1 MADTQKIRALR
12 NLDVD
17 GVRIAEGAVAEIR
30 RELVPSLIAVGAVDD
45 EVEEAP
51 AADGDEAAGASSAA
65 VNENAAVVNES
76 AAAEATVEDV
86 AEVTEPAA
94 EPKPA
99 TQGKKAQQAAQA
111 KAKE

>member
-1 MADTQKIRALR
+1 MADTQKIRARR

-51 AADGDEAAGASSAA
+51 AADGDEAAGASS
-65 VNENAAVVNES
+65 
-76 AAAEATVEDV
+76 T
-86 AEVTEPAA
+86 
-94 EPKPA
+94 
-99 TQGKKAQQAAQA
+99 GKKAKPKPDQA
-111 KAKE
+111 KE

>member
-17 GVRIAEGAVAEIR
+17 GVRIAEGTVAEIR

-51 AADGDEAAGASSAA
+51 AADGDDAAGASS
-65 VNENAAVVNES
+65 
-76 AAAEATVEDV
+76 T
-86 AEVTEPAA
+86 
-94 EPKPA
+94 
-99 TQGKKAQQAAQA
+99 GKKAKPKPDQA
-111 KAKE
+111 KE

>member
-30 RELVPSLIAVGAVDD
+30 RDLVPSLVALGAVDD

-51 AADGDEAAGASSAA
+51 AADGDDAAGASS
-65 VNENAAVVNES
+65 
-76 AAAEATVEDV
+76 TGK
-86 AEVTEPAA
+86 PPKQPKQ
-94 EPKPA
+94 PKPD
-99 TQGKKAQQAAQA
+99 QA
-111 KAKE
+111 KE